1 MIQKIFKLRGNPIE
15 ERQSFPLLC
24 YADLQGFLRV
34 NKNEEE
40 EEEEAASEEKKVAN
54 AEKESEVSEMGR

>member
-24 YADLQGFLRV
+24 YADLQGFLQGI
-34 NKNEEE
+34 KNE
-40 EEEEAASEEKKVAN
+40 EEEEAASKEKKVTN

>member
-1 MIQKIFKLRGNPIE
+1 MIKKIFELRGNPTE

-24 YADLQGFLRV
+24 YADLQGFLRGI
-34 NKNEEE
+34 KNEE
-40 EEEEAASEEKKVAN
+40 EEEEAASKEKKVTN

>member
-15 ERQSFPLLC
+15 ERQSFPLFC
-24 YADLQGFLRV
+24 YADLQGFLRGI
-34 NKNEEE
+34 KNE
-40 EEEEAASEEKKVAN
+40 EEEEAASKEKKVTN

>member
-24 YADLQGFLRV
+24 YANLQGFLRV
-34 NKNEEE
+34 IKNE
-40 EEEEAASEEKKVAN
+40 EEEEAASEEKKVTN